1 MICCDPNVL
10 LLTKQLLNSTH
21 PPTLHIGRLTWPWYF
36 SMKLHGHE
44 SLPAKQHHWVCF
56 LSPCNWLRYVRCW
69 LFAQL
74 PTHCTWSTSSLFG
87 DTWLQYSLFPSIH
100 ECPHWRLNMLGF
112 FPKGFTWKNLYFH
125 WYRHTNGSTKR
136 IHAECVHGQR
146 DFMINPCRSFTR
158 EWDHTELT

>member
-1 MICCDPNVL
+1 MIGCDPNVL
-10 LLTKQLLNSTH
+10 LLTKQLWNSTH

-100 ECPHWRLNMLGF
+100 DYWSVYTYIFIFTYNIQGGF
-112 FPKGFTWKNLYFH
+112 QYFFLFTPMWGRFPIWEIFFKGVET
-125 WYRHTNGSTKR
+125 TK
-136 IHAECVHGQR
+136 
-146 DFMINPCRSFTR
+146 
-158 EWDHTELT
+158 